1 MPTCLLIRHGRT
13 AANAQGVLA
22 GTSPGVDLDD
32 TGRDQAQQ
40 VAERLRGVRLA
51 GLVSSPLE
59 RTRQTGEAI
68 ARVQS
73 DNSNP
78 VELLIDERIVECN
91 YGDWTGRQLKKLSKE
106 PLWKQVQGHPSAV
119 TFPGGESMRAMQQ
132 RAVEAVRYW
141 NMEFGDKAVYALIS
155 HGDVIKAVVADALG
169 MHLDQFQRISVDPG
183 SMCIIEYTPLR
194 PFVVR
199 TNDTGSDL
207 SFMHP
212 QKKKKKKARSSDAA
226 VGGGGGR

>member
-1 MPTCLLIRHGRT
+1 LLIRHGRT

-22 GTSPGVDLDD
+22 GTSPGVDLDEK
-32 TGRDQAQQ
+32 GRDQAQQ
-40 VAERLRGVRLA
+40 VAERLKGVRLA

-73 DNSNP
+73 ENANP
-78 VELLIDERIVECN
+78 VELLIDERIVECH
-91 YGDWTGRQLKKLSKE
+91 YGEWTGRELKKLSKE

-141 NMEFGDKAVYALIS
+141 NAELGEKSVYAMVS

-169 MHLDQFQRISVDPG
+169 IHLDQFQRISVDPG

-194 PFVVR
+194 PFVIR

-207 SFMHP
+207 SFLHP
-212 QKKKKKKARSSDAA
+212 RKKGKKVRSSDAA
-226 VGGGGGR
+226 VGGGAGR

>member
-212 QKKKKKKARSSDAA
+212 QKKNRKARSSDAA

>member
-212 QKKKKKKARSSDAA
+212 QKKKRKARSSDAA

>member
-32 TGRDQAQQ
+32 KGRDQAQQ
-40 VAERLRGVRLA
+40 VAERLKGVRLA

-73 DNSNP
+73 ENANP
-78 VELLIDERIVECN
+78 VELLIDERIVECH
-91 YGDWTGRQLKKLSKE
+91 YGEWTGRELKKLSKE

-141 NMEFGDKAVYALIS
+141 NAELGEKSVYAMVS

-169 MHLDQFQRISVDPG
+169 IHLDQFQRISVDPG

-194 PFVVR
+194 PFVIR

-207 SFMHP
+207 SFLHP
-212 QKKKKKKARSSDAA
+212 RKKGKKVRSSDAA
-226 VGGGGGR
+226 VGGGAGR